1 LTKLNCKI
9 ISHLDQKKLDKLNS
23 ENNAGIYR
31 MAATSSME
39 LKQPAWQT
47 ILLLTLSFWLSSSL
61 ILDLVIMPS
70 LYASGMMVQTGFATA
85 GYLIF
90 SIFNRIEL
98 LCAAV
103 VLTSTLAIG
112 QTNSIT
118 ERRRHNAIILSIFL
132 LAVALTY
139 TYILTPQMS
148 ALGLNL
154 NLFQP
159 VVEVPGAMNQM
170 HGSYWVLEVL
180 KLVAGGAILTGLYRQ
195 QA

>member
-1 LTKLNCKI
+1 
-9 ISHLDQKKLDKLNS
+9 
-23 ENNAGIYR
+23 
-31 MAATSSME
+31 MAATSIIG

-90 SIFNRIEL
+90 WIFNRIEL

-103 VLTSTLAIG
+103 VLTGALALG
-112 QTNSIT
+112 QTGSSTNN
-118 ERRRHNAIILSIFL
+118 RRRNAIILSIFL

-139 TYILTPQMS
+139 TYVLTPQMS

-159 VVEVPGAMNQM
+159 AIAPPDTMNQM
-170 HGSYWVLEVL
+170 HESYWVLEVL
-180 KLVAGGAILTGLYRQ
+180 KLVAGGAILSGLYRQ